1 MSILNLNELISYLET
16 SCVGLESPTLA
27 IFKQGSNED
36 ALNYISGIR
45 KKAHNRNIKLIVY
58 DLENSSINNINN
70 INNIIKRINEVQD
83 LSDFVLPVKPFDLYL
98 ESIIKN
104 NIDPLK
110 DIDNFSKTSM
120 FESCTAEGI
129 FNILSY
135 YGVKEDSK
143 LTILGSNV
151 GMDIY
156 KYLKKRGYDP
166 IICDSKTLNIFETT
180 RTSDVIISCTG
191 VKRLLTENDVK
202 RNSLIIDVGLGDVSK
217 SVYEVARET
226 QKKNGVG
233 AVTSQMLFKHIYFS
247 YYNNKRGGIK

>member
-16 SCVGLESPTLA
+16 SCVGLEPPTLA
-27 IFKQGSNED
+27 IFKQGNNED
-36 ALNYISGIR
+36 SSNYISGIR
-45 KKAHNRNIKLIVY
+45 KKARNRNVKLIVY
-58 DLENSSINNINN
+58 DLENSSINNI
-70 INNIIKRINEVQD
+70 IGIINEVQD

-110 DIDNFSKTSM
+110 DIDNFSKTSI
-120 FESCTAEGI
+120 FESCTAEGV

-135 YGVKEDSK
+135 YGVKEDNK
-143 LTILGSNV
+143 LAILGSNV

-166 IICDSKTLNIFETT
+166 IICDSKTLNIFEIT

-191 VKRLLTENDVK
+191 VKGLLTENDVK
-202 RNSLIIDVGLGDVSK
+202 HNSLIIDVGLGDVSK
-217 SVYEVARET
+217 SVYELARVT
-226 QKKNGVG
+226 PIKNGVG

-247 YYNNKRGGIK
+247 HYYSNKRGGIK